1 MSCDVEERTFLQG
14 ALTGLFAC
22 ACLSEH
28 VLEPS
33 LLQCLFVLT
42 KVGKHFFSLFCSK
55 ARSSLECISFLRLFH
70 LLYAHEGFACRSE
83 CVP

>member
-14 ALTGLFAC
+14 AFTGLFAC
-22 ACLSEH
+22 ACFSEH

-33 LLQCLFVLT
+33 LLWCLFVLT

-55 ARSSLECISFLRLFH
+55 TQSSLEYISFLRLFH
-70 LLYAHEGFACRSE
+70 LLYAHEGFAFRFE
-83 CVP
+83 YAP